1 MCGSDESESVVE
13 RRNPSR
19 RAFIAYS
26 AGVAALAV
34 GLPEWPR
41 RVLAA
46 PSRILT
52 ADGTLPVSMAMH
64 IHSAF
69 SEQDGSMQGHLH
81 QAQQNAVDVIWW
93 TDHDYRMSGLTYRKT
108 VHFTSL
114 TAEKPAAGEGRPW
127 QWQLQRSG
135 ELSAASTGGIVTN
148 PSSPLD
154 PVAGGSLEVSAHS
167 DNASAATL
175 GFSADANQADWNY
188 HCSLLGQ
195 TLSIEVMP
203 TSIGSSAYLE
213 LLVTSSYHPASG
225 GRLAGNYVLS
235 YRFGGS
241 GAPGT
246 RSVSGLNGVVNV
258 AVTQGQWNSIAVTP
272 ATDIAALWPD
282 MDSRDFGLYG
292 LNLSAVSDAGA
303 ASGNFDY
310 LRFTRSSGEVQL
322 ATQPEMMAAYAVSFP
337 GVQQFQAMEIS
348 LTVPHINW
356 FGSGVVLTDYG
367 TITGGKQPEYQA
379 FLQDTIVPQI
389 HAAGG
394 LVSYN
399 HPYGVSAG
407 KALPTSTQ
415 DQKMAALAAAMLVD
429 NALGSDILEV
439 GYPLRAGVDLAHHVG
454 LWDVL
459 SQRAVPHRQRADRRP
474 RRHQLAALRQQL
486 VHLGMGGEQR
496 GIVPA
501 PGAQCGAFVVWL
513 TSLVP
518 RRAGHARRRVG
529 SDGLGVHL
537 HAEHTPTAGD
547 RNGSSDQRRPGGD
560 ARCCRL
566 RGNVGTDAEHRAG
579 RELQHRRPCVR
590 IGVLA
595 GRQFRVVL
603 RPHPGAGF
611 HRHGCRTFQP
621 GMAAAR
627 DASRW
632 DSRPEGGLARAWSRR
647 VRSRR

>member
-337 GVQQFQAMEIS
+337 SVQQFQAMEIS

-356 FGSGVVLTDYG
+356 FGSGIVLTDYG

-459 SQRAVPHRQRADRRP
+459 SRNALFLTGNGPTDDHVGTNWLRSGNNWYTSVWAVSNAESSLLQALSAGRSWCGSLPWFRGGLDMLVDGLAPMGSVSISTLSTRQLQVIATDLPTNGVLEVMQGAVDYAGTSAPTPNTARVASYSTAD
-474 RRHQLAALRQQL
+474 LASGSVSLQVDNSVSSFVRTQVLDSTGTVVGLSNPAWLLRETPP
-486 VHLGMGGEQR
+486 GG
-496 GIVPA
+496 IPA
-501 PGAQCGAFVVWL
+501 P
-513 TSLVP
+513 
-518 RRAGHARRRVG
+518 RV
-529 SDGLGVHL
+529 
-537 HAEHTPTAGD
+537 A
-547 RNGSSDQRRPGGD
+547 
-560 ARCCRL
+560 
-566 RGNVGTDAEHRAG
+566 
-579 RELQHRRPCVR
+579 
-590 IGVLA
+590 
-595 GRQFRVVL
+595 
-603 RPHPGAGF
+603 
-611 HRHGCRTFQP
+611 
-621 GMAAAR
+621 
-627 DASRW
+627 
-632 DSRPEGGLARAWSRR
+632 
-647 VRSRR
+647 